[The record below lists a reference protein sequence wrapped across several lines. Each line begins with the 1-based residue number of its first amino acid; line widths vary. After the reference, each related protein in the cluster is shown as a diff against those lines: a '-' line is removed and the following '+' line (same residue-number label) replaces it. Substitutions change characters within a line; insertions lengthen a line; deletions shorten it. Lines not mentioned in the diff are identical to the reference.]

1 MLGKVAAQC
10 AHAACG
16 AVEVAAKRKPEI
28 LKNWRMEGQAK
39 VLSNIVAAVKGVS
52 EKLYFYS
59 TALYMLK
66 LA

>member
-28 LKNWRMEGQAK
+28 LENWRMEGQAK
-39 VLSNIVAAVKGVS
+39 VLA
-52 EKLYFYS
+52 
-59 TALYMLK
+59 
-66 LA
+66 